1 MKIPEITSI
10 LLGIVL
16 GISFFTGCKGKDKW
30 TPEDGLPWI
39 AKDLAAATALINNNC
54 PEWVDPE
61 TRLDSVSLF
70 QDSLTFYYSLP
81 NKVRNTFNPN
91 AFTAYLLPGIIDNIQ
106 TNTRLE
112 MHRDSSIAMIF
123 TYRDRNGDFVTSFAV
138 GPEQYGRPGPE

>member
-1 MKIPEITSI
+1 MSI
-10 LLGIVL
+10 SKCIFVLLGIAL
-16 GISFFTGCKGKDKW
+16 GISLLTGCKGKDKW

-39 AKDLAAATALINNNC
+39 AKDLASATALINNNC

-70 QDSLTFYYSLP
+70 RDSLTFYYSLP
-81 NKVRNTFNPN
+81 NKVRNTFNTE

-106 TNTRLE
+106 SNTRLK

-123 TYRDRNGDFVTSFAV
+123 FYRDRHGEFVTSFTV
-138 GPEQYGRPGPE
+138 GPERYGQARPE